1 MICVCNGCRM
11 ESEADYIGLMLMA
24 SAGYDPRLAPKVYE
38 KLSKVGPKIPS
49 FLHYLTTHPSGE
61 NRSKALSK
69 AWVMQEALSNYR
81 ETKKGRKVDDFF
93 LQPTYLF
100 SSHQKN

>member
-1 MICVCNGCRM
+1 
-11 ESEADYIGLMLMA
+11 ADYIGLMLMA

-38 KLSKVGPKIPS
+38 KLSKVGSQIPS
-49 FLHYLTTHPSGE
+49 FLHYLTTHPSGK

-81 ETKKGRKVDDFF
+81 ETNKRTKG
-93 LQPTYLF
+93 
-100 SSHQKN
+100 